1 MIKHKSQ
8 RVGVFIDVQN
18 MYYSARKLYGHKVNF
33 GEILVAAEAGRQLIR
48 AIAYVVEAT
57 GEEGAFFEALNARGM
72 ETKSRPVQIFED
84 GARKADWDVGM
95 VVDMIRISE
104 VLDTVVI
111 VSGDGDFVEVVE
123 YLKHHGKQVEVIAF
137 RETSSKKLVD
147 VVDDFTNLSDDTK
160 RFLIG
165 ATAVEPTEP
174 RRPQGTPKHRNIPVI
189 IHDDTDLSAMS
200 HIPVKPAVSQ
210 RPPVITRPPVI
221 PAKAGSQRP
230 SVIPAPP
237 TGGSASRAEK
247 AGIQKGQP
255 PQKQPQRPPVI
266 PAPPRA
272 GLPRVEKAGIQKG
285 QANNKPQ
292 QKPQQPAQ
300 KPHVKPAQ
308 PQQQQRGN
316 NQPQRQNNQRPPQ
329 QNRSS
334 FSSGPV

>member
-48 AIAYVVEAT
+48 AIAYVVRAT
-57 GEEGAFFEALNARGM
+57 GDEGAFFEALNARGM
-72 ETKSRPVQIFED
+72 ETKTRDVQIFED

-111 VSGDGDFVEVVE
+111 VSGDGDFVELVE

-137 RETSSKKLVD
+137 RETTSKKLLD

-174 RRPQGTPKHRNIPVI
+174 RRPQGTPKNRPAPVI
-189 IHDDTDLSAMS
+189 IHDDTDLSAMN
-200 HIPVKPAVSQ
+200 HIPAAAVKPAVKPQPAVTQ
-210 RPPVITRPPVI
+210 RPTVIPAKVGIQKPQHPVI
-221 PAKAGSQRP
+221 PAKAG
-230 SVIPAPP
+230 
-237 TGGSASRAEK
+237 
-247 AGIQKGQP
+247 IQKAPEHKQQP
-255 PQKQPQRPPVI
+255 
-266 PAPPRA
+266 
-272 GLPRVEKAGIQKG
+272 
-285 QANNKPQ
+285 KPQ
-292 QKPQQPAQ
+292 QKQPPQVQKPMPKPQQAQ

-308 PQQQQRGN
+308 PPQQRN
-316 NQPQRQNNQRPPQ
+316 NGQPQRQNQQRPPQ
-329 QNRSS
+329 QNRPNNRPNNRDQNRRA
-334 FSSGPV
+334 FSQGPV